1 MQIFVQTLTR
11 KTITVEVE
19 SLDTVDNVKRKIEDK
34 EGIPLNLQRLIFAG
48 GQLKDGH
55 TLSDYNIQN
64 ESNLQLVLR
73 LRGGA
78 SGTVAMVSTPLF
90 VCANNLI
97 EPSVAELYKM
107 VRELQEDNHALK
119 EDSDRNYK
127 MVRELQEDNR
137 ALKQESDHN
146 CKMSCVLQEDNDR
159 NYRLTIIPNVVRIV
173 YGAMYLIMVPHA
185 RHNPRASSRRD
196 HREENLLREIHRKGE
211 LGFSADEDYEN
222 FAAEVM
228 MSTLR
233 NSS

>member
-1 MQIFVQTLTR
+1 MLTSCTYLENSLLLTTSSNIQKESTLHLVQRLRGGMQIFVQTLTR

-107 VRELQEDNHALK
+107 VRA
-119 EDSDRNYK
+119 
-127 MVRELQEDNR
+127 LQEDNR
-137 ALKQESDHN
+137 ALK
-146 CKMSCVLQEDNDR
+146 EDNDR
-159 NYRLTIIPNVVRIV
+159 NYRLTIIPNVVRVV

-185 RHNPRASSRRD
+185 RHTPGPLVGGIIVRKAYCVRFVGK
-196 HREENLLREIHRKGE
+196 ENW
-211 LGFSADEDYEN
+211 GFQ
-222 FAAEVM
+222 
-228 MSTLR
+228 
-233 NSS
+233 